1 MLRRVRRSLAL
12 KWVLTLLLTSLI
24 GVVLVGVFASRTA
37 RQGYDQLRLEEAQ
50 ASFTESMVDF
60 YRLAGS
66 WDGVEEALFGPM
78 VLPAAHLPP
87 PDVFDVMPRLFA
99 IVDEQGRVVVPFG
112 PFQAG
117 DTLPDELVSASTSIE
132 VDGRV
137 VGRVLTIEPAP
148 GLAPREQ
155 RYIDSLML
163 AVWGGAVGAVVAAV
177 LVGVLLSRQFLNPL
191 NDLTTAITAI
201 RRGDLSQR
209 VTVRTLDE
217 LGTLAEAFNQMSAD
231 ISRSN
236 RLRKQMTADIA
247 HDLRTPLMV
256 LAGYLEALHDE
267 TLKPT
272 PARFEAMQA
281 EVTLLR
287 RLIDD
292 LRVLSLADA
301 GELPLH
307 RQPIHPVDLLV
318 ATQKSFEPMAT
329 EAGIQITCESELT
342 LPRISVDHERMGQVL
357 GNLMTNALRY
367 TPPNGKVHLCA
378 QHHPRGVR
386 LTISDNGSGIAP
398 DDLPNIFERL
408 YRADESRTHS
418 QTESGLGLAIAKA
431 IIEAH
436 GGQITAE
443 STLGEGTRIMI
454 TLPALTPPAVSPV

>member
-37 RQGYDQLRLEEAQ
+37 RQGYDQLRLEEAEV
-50 ASFTESMVDF
+50 SFTESVVD
-60 YRLAGS
+60 YYQMSGS
-66 WDGVEEALFGPM
+66 WDGVEEALFGPVVM
-78 VLPAAHLPP
+78 PAHFPP
-87 PDVFDVMPRLFA
+87 PDVLEMPRLFA
-99 IVDEQGRVVVPFG
+99 LVDEQGRVVVPFG
-112 PFQAG
+112 PFQVG
-117 DTLPDELVSASTSIE
+117 DTLPDELVSASTSVE

-137 VGRVLTIEPAP
+137 VGRVLTIEPSP

-191 NDLTTAITAI
+191 NDLTTAITAM
-201 RRGDLSQR
+201 RGGDLSQR
-209 VTVRTLDE
+209 VTVQTLDE
-217 LGTLAEAFNQMSAD
+217 LGTLAEAFNQLSAD

-256 LAGYLEALHDE
+256 LAGYLEALHDG
-267 TLKPT
+267 TLQST

-307 RQPIHPVDLLV
+307 RQPIHPADLLA
-318 ATQKSFEPMAT
+318 ATQKSFEPMAAET
-329 EAGIQITCESELT
+329 GIQITCESELT

-367 TPPNGKVHLCA
+367 TPPNGKVHLFA
-378 QHHPRGVR
+378 QHHQSGVR

-408 YRADESRTHS
+408 YRADESRTYS

-454 TLPALTPPAVSPV
+454 TLKALMPRAVPPA